1 MFVFGGK
8 PLEIS
13 VKYDTMRWSMD
24 KEVEGMIILGI
35 DPGYAIVGYGLV
47 EFQNNKFKVMNYGA
61 ITTDKD
67 EAMSDRLT
75 YIYAELQ
82 RLIDQYHPD
91 AVAVEELFFN
101 KNAKTAILVAQGR
114 GTAIVACANKGVPLY
129 EYTPLQIK
137 QALVGYGRAEKQQVQ
152 YMVKMILNLKEVP
165 KPDDTADALA
175 VAICHGN
182 SYNVSKV
189 LKMNT
194 GI

>member
-1 MFVFGGK
+1 
-8 PLEIS
+8 
-13 VKYDTMRWSMD
+13 
-24 KEVEGMIILGI
+24 MIILGI

-47 EFQNNKFKVMNYGA
+47 EFQNNKFKVLDYGA

-82 RLIDQYHPD
+82 RLIDKYHPD
-91 AVAVEELFFN
+91 AVAIEELFFN

-114 GTAIVACANKGVPLY
+114 GTAIVACANKNVALY

-137 QALVGYGRAEKQQVQ
+137 QALVGYGRAEKKQVQ

-182 SYNVSKV
+182 SYNVSNV

>member
-1 MFVFGGK
+1 
-8 PLEIS
+8 
-13 VKYDTMRWSMD
+13 
-24 KEVEGMIILGI
+24 MIILGI

-47 EFQNNKFKVMNYGA
+47 EFQKNKFKVLDYGA

-82 RLIDQYHPD
+82 RLIDKYHPD
-91 AVAVEELFFN
+91 AVAIEELFFN

-114 GTAIVACANKGVPLY
+114 GTAIVACANKNVALY

-137 QALVGYGRAEKQQVQ
+137 QALVGYGRAEKKQVQ

-182 SYNVSKV
+182 SYNVSNV